1 MSSEKTE
8 PPSHKKLSDARR
20 KGDVAHSKD
29 FTQTLL
35 ILSLFAYLVLRG
47 RAIFEML
54 AALVAFSARVS
65 AGVSG
70 DGLGAAAATLSPA
83 PLLSFSSAVSALARE
98 AAGTCV
104 GIVAPFLLIVIG
116 VGVFAETLQVGVVLA
131 FEKLKPSA
139 KKLNP
144 VANLKNV
151 FSKKNLIEFVKSVVK
166 IGFLSVLVW
175 KVVAAA
181 LPELFTLPRGGVD
194 EVFTSVGVL
203 MTTLLLNVAVAY
215 IVLGVADL
223 AWQRYL
229 HRQGLRMSKDDIK
242 REYKEMEGDPHVRS
256 MRRNLQKEMAMQ
268 GATAGARRAS
278 VLITNPTHY
287 AVAIYYEQAETP
299 LPIVLAKGEGAL
311 AQRMI
316 DEAHAAGVPVLR
328 DIPLAR
334 ALSARADVGQ
344 YIPAAFI
351 EPVADVLRQVRQQ
364 AERDGPLGTD
374 VSDVSHVSDAWFAPH
389 ASNTPHMPHISLPGV
404 RV

>member
-8 PPSHKKLSDARR
+8 PPSHKKLQDARR

-35 ILSLFAYLVLRG
+35 ILSLLGYLVLRG
-47 RAIFEML
+47 RAIFETL
-54 AALVAFSARVS
+54 TALVLFAARMAAGISPATSTVSSA
-65 AGVSG
+65 
-70 DGLGAAAATLSPA
+70 A
-83 PLLSFSSAVSALARE
+83 PLLPFNSAVAALGRE
-98 AAGTCV
+98 AAGACV
-104 GIVAPFLLIVIG
+104 DVVAPFLLIVIG
-116 VGVFAETLQVGVVLA
+116 VGVFAETLQVGVLLA
-131 FEKLKPSA
+131 FEKLKPSG

-144 VANLKNV
+144 VTNLKNV
-151 FSKKNLIEFVKSVVK
+151 FSKKNLIEFVKSLLK

-181 LPELFTLPRGGVD
+181 LPELFALPRAGVD
-194 EVFTSVGVL
+194 GVFTSVGML
-203 MTTLLLNVAVAY
+203 MVTLLLNVAAAYVA
-215 IVLGVADL
+215 LGVADL

-229 HRQGLRMSKDDIK
+229 HRQQLRMSKEDIK

-287 AVAIYYEQAETP
+287 AVAIYYDKAETP

-316 DEAHAAGVPVLR
+316 DEAHASGVPVLR

-334 ALSARADVGQ
+334 ALSARADVAQ
-344 YIPAAFI
+344 YIPEAFI
-351 EPVADVLRQVRQQ
+351 EPVAEVLRLVRELAQ
-364 AERDGPLGTD
+364 
-374 VSDVSHVSDAWFAPH
+374 
-389 ASNTPHMPHISLPGV
+389 
-404 RV
+404 

>member
-8 PPSHKKLSDARR
+8 PPSHKKLNDARR

-35 ILSLFAYLVLRG
+35 ILSLLAYLVLRG
-47 RAIFEML
+47 RAIFETL
-54 AALVAFSARVS
+54 AALVLF
-65 AGVSG
+65 AGRIS
-70 DGLGAAAATLSPA
+70 AAASAAASATASATASTFSPV
-83 PLLSFSSAVSALARE
+83 PPLSFSGAVAALGRE
-98 AAGTCV
+98 AAGACLD
-104 GIVAPFLLIVIG
+104 IVAPFLLIVIG
-116 VGVFAETLQVGVVLA
+116 VGVFAETVQVGVLLA

-144 VANLKNV
+144 AANLKNIV
-151 FSKKNLIEFVKSVVK
+151 SKKNLIEFVKSVVK

-175 KVVAAA
+175 RVVAAA
-181 LPELFTLPRGGVD
+181 LPELFTLPRAGVD
-194 EVFTSVGVL
+194 GVFASVGVL

-215 IVLGVADL
+215 VALGVADL

-229 HRQGLRMSKDDIK
+229 HRQGLRMSKDDVK

-287 AVAIYYEQAETP
+287 AVAIYYEAAETP

-316 DEAHAAGVPVLR
+316 DEAREAGVPVLR

-334 ALSARADVGQ
+334 ALSARAEIAQ
-344 YIPAAFI
+344 YIPETFI
-351 EPVADVLRQVRQQ
+351 EPVAEVLRLVRQW
-364 AERDGPLGTD
+364 AEEADARDASAAPLAGGR
-374 VSDVSHVSDAWFAPH
+374 A
-389 ASNTPHMPHISLPGV
+389 
-404 RV
+404 

>member
-1 MSSEKTE
+1 MSNGRHDPLENAAMSSEKTE
-8 PPSHKKLSDARR
+8 PPSHKKLNDARR

-35 ILSLFAYLVLRG
+35 ILSLLAYLVLRG
-47 RAIFEML
+47 RAIFETL
-54 AALVAFSARVS
+54 AALVLF
-65 AGVSG
+65 AGRIS
-70 DGLGAAAATLSPA
+70 AAASAAASATASATASTFSPV
-83 PLLSFSSAVSALARE
+83 PPLSFSGAVAALGRE
-98 AAGTCV
+98 AAGACLD
-104 GIVAPFLLIVIG
+104 IVAPFLLIVIG
-116 VGVFAETLQVGVVLA
+116 VGVFAETVQVGVLLA

-144 VANLKNV
+144 AANLKNIV
-151 FSKKNLIEFVKSVVK
+151 SKKNLIEFVKSVVK

-175 KVVAAA
+175 RVVAAA
-181 LPELFTLPRGGVD
+181 LPELFTLPRAGVD
-194 EVFTSVGVL
+194 GVFASVGVL

-215 IVLGVADL
+215 VALGVADL

-229 HRQGLRMSKDDIK
+229 HRQGLRMSKDDVK

-287 AVAIYYEQAETP
+287 AVAIYYEAAETP

-316 DEAHAAGVPVLR
+316 DEAREAGVPVLR

-334 ALSARADVGQ
+334 ALSARAEIAQ
-344 YIPAAFI
+344 YIPETFI
-351 EPVADVLRQVRQQ
+351 EPVAEVLRLVRQW
-364 AERDGPLGTD
+364 AEEADARDASAAPLAGGR
-374 VSDVSHVSDAWFAPH
+374 A
-389 ASNTPHMPHISLPGV
+389 
-404 RV
+404 